1 MKLDRSQIPNLITV
15 LRILLVV
22 PIIALLM
29 NRAFDWALVLFAV
42 AGISDG
48 LDGWL
53 AKRYGWSSRLG
64 SVLDPAADKLLLVS
78 CYLVLGALD
87 LLPWWLVVAVLGR
100 DLVIVAGALAYHF
113 WIGPYEMA
121 PSVLSKLNT
130 TLQIV
135 LVLVVVL
142 NQVLGW
148 LPFPVLGALFWTV
161 FATTVASG
169 LGYVLVWGW
178 RAWQAKRG
186 VR

>member
-1 MKLDRSQIPNLITV
+1 V
-15 LRILLVV
+15 
-22 PIIALLM
+22 
-29 NRAFDWALVLFAV
+29 
-42 AGISDG
+42 
-48 LDGWL
+48 
-53 AKRYGWSSRLG
+53 
-64 SVLDPAADKLLLVS
+64 LLLVS
-78 CYLVLGALD
+78 CYLVLGALE

-121 PSVLSKLNT
+121 PSTLSKLNT

-135 LVLVVVL
+135 LVLLVVL

-148 LPFPVLGALFWTV
+148 LPFPVLRALFWTV

-178 RAWQAKRG
+178 RAWQAKREA
-186 VR
+186 R